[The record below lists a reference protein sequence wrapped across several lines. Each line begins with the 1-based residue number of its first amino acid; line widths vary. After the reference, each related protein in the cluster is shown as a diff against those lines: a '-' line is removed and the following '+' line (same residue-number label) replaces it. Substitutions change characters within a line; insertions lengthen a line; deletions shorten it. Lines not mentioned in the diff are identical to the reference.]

1 MASIID
7 KYKNSEFA
15 KLGKSTKDKTPYSA
29 DSGNKLHQDEKALAQ
44 ARMPFCYSIMVGT
57 TTTLHIYT
65 PQDLSDRHVRRTFT
79 TMLSFCD
86 RMEYE

>member
-44 ARMPFCYSIMVGT
+44 ARGGKLKGGNYSSTVS
-57 TTTLHIYT
+57 Y
-65 PQDLSDRHVRRTFT
+65 
-79 TMLSFCD
+79 
-86 RMEYE
+86 